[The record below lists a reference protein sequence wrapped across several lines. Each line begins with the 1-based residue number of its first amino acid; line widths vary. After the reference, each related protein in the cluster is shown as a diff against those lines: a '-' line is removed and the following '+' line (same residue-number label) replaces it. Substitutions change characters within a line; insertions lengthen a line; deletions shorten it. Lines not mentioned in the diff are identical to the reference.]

1 MVIDEN
7 TGLVLEGGG
16 MRGVFTAGVLDY
28 MMDNQIWFPYTI
40 GVSAGASNG
49 ISYISRQRG
58 RSYFSN
64 VELPTKRDYI
74 GLKHMLKGHGYID
87 LDFIFY
93 EYPDKY
99 FPFDFETYKNN
110 KMRFVIVTSNCI
122 TGTANYYEEK
132 EDFSRL
138 VEICKASCSL
148 PVMCPITYVDNI
160 PMVDGGVCD
169 PIPIKKAI
177 SDGYSKNVIVL
188 TRNKGYR
195 KEEKDFYLPWFIYKR
210 YPQIRERLKK
220 RYYHYNEIL
229 DFIDALEEEGK
240 VIVIRPE
247 TPLKVGRTEKN
258 VSKMKD
264 LYYEG
269 YNLAEKYLSKSNF

>member
-28 MMDNQIWFPYTI
+28 MMDNQIWFPYSI

-74 GLKHMLKGHGYID
+74 GLKHLLKGHGYID

-99 FPFDFETYKNN
+99 FPFDFEK
-110 KMRFVIVTSNCI
+110 
-122 TGTANYYEEK
+122 
-132 EDFSRL
+132 
-138 VEICKASCSL
+138 
-148 PVMCPITYVDNI
+148 
-160 PMVDGGVCD
+160 
-169 PIPIKKAI
+169 
-177 SDGYSKNVIVL
+177 
-188 TRNKGYR
+188 
-195 KEEKDFYLPWFIYKR
+195 
-210 YPQIRERLKK
+210 
-220 RYYHYNEIL
+220 
-229 DFIDALEEEGK
+229 
-240 VIVIRPE
+240 
-247 TPLKVGRTEKN
+247 
-258 VSKMKD
+258 
-264 LYYEG
+264 
-269 YNLAEKYLSKSNF
+269 

>member
-1 MVIDEN
+1 MVIDEK
-7 TGLVLEGGG
+7 TGLVLDGGG

-28 MMDNQIWFPYTI
+28 MMDNQIWFPYSI

-74 GLKHMLKGHGYID
+74 GLKHLLKGHGYID

-122 TGTANYYEEK
+122 TGEANYFEEK
-132 EDFSRL
+132 ENFSRL
-138 VEICKASCSL
+138 IEICKASCSL

-169 PIPIKKAI
+169 PIPVKKAI

-220 RYYHYNEIL
+220 RYYHNQ
-229 DFIDALEEEGK
+229 
-240 VIVIRPE
+240 R
-247 TPLKVGRTEKN
+247 
-258 VSKMKD
+258 
-264 LYYEG
+264 
-269 YNLAEKYLSKSNF
+269 